1 MEGQNFPVTILD
13 EPETFTLLW
22 TRNSSGAPYSVQ
34 LDAGT
39 EVFFDPENTIFH
51 YRTDD
56 LVRTVTS
63 QIEVRIST
71 RHEEWEMELV
81 VDPEDGL
88 EPPSVLV
95 SGNQLFLSDNGYN
108 FSVEHLF
115 RNFCQVLH
123 NRAFNPHEVMPENGE
138 YGSYTCNFETGEVAY
153 YTGDPI
159 DNVPPKGPKK
169 AIVKMLRAFP
179 AKLMSDEAVTMI
191 AGAYEIIPGV
201 YDGKTGDIQNWR
213 FDARGD
219 ETFRQDHL
227 RAFVED
233 DVLIAELELGQAVIV
248 DVLDRKDSTHPMF
261 AAEARGRMKSA
272 ATQAESPQ
280 SAAPT
285 ATDAPKRGLLDRL
298 FGKS

>member
-1 MEGQNFPVTILD
+1 MEGQPLPTTSLEANQ
-13 EPETFTLLW
+13 TFTLMW
-22 TRNSSGAPYSVQ
+22 TRNALGAPHAVE

-39 EVFFDPENTIFH
+39 EVFFDPENKIFH

-56 LVRTVTS
+56 MVRTVTS
-63 QIEVRIST
+63 LIEVRIST

-108 FSVEHLF
+108 LPIEDLF
-115 RNFCQVLH
+115 RNFCKVLH
-123 NRAFNPHEVMPENGE
+123 NRVLNPREVMPESGE
-138 YGSYTCNFETGEVAY
+138 YGSYECNFDTGEVAY

-179 AKLMSDEAVTMI
+179 ANMRDEAVTMVP
-191 AGAYEIIPGV
+191 GSYEIIPGV
-201 YDGKTGDIQNWR
+201 YDGKTGDIENWR
-213 FDARGD
+213 FDAYGD
-219 ETFRQDHL
+219 ETFHQDHD
-227 RAFVED
+227 RAFVD
-233 DVLIAELELGQAVIV
+233 DAVLISELELSQAVIL

-272 ATQAESPQ
+272 ASEAESPQ
-280 SAAPT
+280 STAPI
-285 ATDAPKRGLLDRL
+285 AKEEPKRGLLGRL